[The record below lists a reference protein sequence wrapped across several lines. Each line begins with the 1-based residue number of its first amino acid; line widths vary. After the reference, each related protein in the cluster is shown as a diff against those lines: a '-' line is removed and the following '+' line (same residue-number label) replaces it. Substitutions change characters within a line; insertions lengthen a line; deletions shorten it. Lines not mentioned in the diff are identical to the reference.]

1 MNKVAYNNF
10 DFLPPEAKSDKEQ
23 TRPSLT
29 YWKDSWRRLRRNKG
43 AMVGLFGIL
52 AIVLFAVIGPL
63 FTEFTYDQQV
73 NKYKNVEPFLNI
85 YEVDEGVYVFLNIDY
100 YAYQIS
106 EKGELID
113 RLSGKRPEKNI
124 AEGIW
129 RYHYN
134 LNGKDLILDYSYKQV
149 PEKAGEG
156 IQYSFIYDGVE
167 YKEKAKTVWN
177 KTYPLGTDNLGRD
190 MLSRLMEGARIS
202 LLVAVV
208 ATVVNLFIGI
218 TYGAIAGYA
227 GGRTDDIMMRI
238 IDIID
243 SIPLLLY
250 VILLMVVLND
260 TGLQTII
267 LTLGLVYWVG
277 MARMV
282 RGQVLQLKEQEY
294 VLAARM
300 IGVPKHKIVFRHLI
314 PNALG
319 PILVS
324 MTMMIPTAVFTE
336 AFLSFI
342 GLGVSAPHASWG
354 TLANDGARSIQ
365 TAFYQLLEPSIGIA
379 LAMLSF
385 NFFGDGMRSAF
396 DPRLRRG

>member
-1 MNKVAYNNF
+1 
-10 DFLPPEAKSDKEQ
+10 
-23 TRPSLT
+23 
-29 YWKDSWRRLRRNKG
+29 
-43 AMVGLFGIL
+43 MVGLFGIL
-52 AIVLFAVIGPL
+52 AIILFAVIGPL
-63 FTEFTYDQQV
+63 FTEFTYNQQV
-73 NKYKNVEPFLNI
+73 NKYKNIEPFLNI
-85 YEVDEGVYVFLNIDY
+85 YEVEDGVFVFVNIDY

-106 EKGELID
+106 EDGELID

-129 RYHYN
+129 RYHYD

-149 PEKAGEG
+149 PEKAEEG
-156 IQYSFIYDGVE
+156 IPYSFIYNGIE
-167 YKEKAKTVWN
+167 YKQKTKTVWN

-202 LLVAVV
+202 LLVAFV
-208 ATVVNLFIGI
+208 ATVVNVFIGI

-227 GGRTDDIMMRI
+227 GGKTDDIMMRI

>member
-1 MNKVAYNNF
+1 MAYNDF
-10 DFLPPEAKSDKEQ
+10 DFLPAEAKSDKEQ

-52 AIVLFAVIGPL
+52 AIILFAVIGPL
-63 FTEFTYDQQV
+63 FTEFTYNQQV
-73 NKYKNVEPFLNI
+73 NKYKNIEPFLNI
-85 YEVDEGVYVFLNIDY
+85 YEVEDGVFVFVNIDY

-106 EKGELID
+106 EDGELID

-129 RYHYN
+129 RYHYD

-149 PEKAGEG
+149 PEKAEEG
-156 IQYSFIYDGVE
+156 IPYSFIYNGIE
-167 YKEKAKTVWN
+167 YKQKTKTVWN

-202 LLVAVV
+202 LLVAFV
-208 ATVVNLFIGI
+208 ATVVNVFIGI

-227 GGRTDDIMMRI
+227 GGKTDDIMMRI